1 VVDEAVN
8 DFRFSKD
15 SYLQKK
21 KPLSVLCIPI
31 LHQNKFIGIL
41 YLENNLATGVFT
53 HERLTLLRL
62 LTGQIAVSI
71 NNSILYENLEQKVTD
86 RTEEVVRQKDIIEF
100 ERQQS
105 EKLLLNILPEET
117 AIELKRTGKAQPQR
131 FEDVTVLFTDFV
143 NFSKIS
149 EELTPHVLLE
159 TLGFYFGAFDEIISH
174 HDLEKIKTIGDSYMC
189 VGGLP
194 LPDEKNTEKT
204 VAAAVEMRDFILH
217 SKHERTAEGK
227 PCFDCRIGIHTGS
240 VIAGIIGTK
249 KFAYDI
255 WGDTVNT
262 AARMQQK
269 SETNRINISGPT
281 HEKIKAFYNCH
292 HRGKIEAK
300 NKGFIDMYFVDGK
313 K

>member
-1 VVDEAVN
+1 EVRFDQLINKMIEIVIENASAEYGCLILEREELMTVKVPKIDDSKRIKLFIGIPDEANEFFALSLVNYVHRTKEEVVVDEAVN

-117 AIELKRTGKAQPQR
+117 AIELKRTGKAQTQR
-131 FEDVTVLFTDFV
+131 FDDVTVIFNDYVTF
-143 NFSKIS
+143 
-149 EELTPHVLLE
+149 
-159 TLGFYFGAFDEIISH
+159 
-174 HDLEKIKTIGDSYMC
+174 
-189 VGGLP
+189 
-194 LPDEKNTEKT
+194 
-204 VAAAVEMRDFILH
+204 
-217 SKHERTAEGK
+217 
-227 PCFDCRIGIHTGS
+227 
-240 VIAGIIGTK
+240 
-249 KFAYDI
+249 
-255 WGDTVNT
+255 
-262 AARMQQK
+262 
-269 SETNRINISGPT
+269 
-281 HEKIKAFYNCH
+281 
-292 HRGKIEAK
+292 
-300 NKGFIDMYFVDGK
+300 
-313 K
+313 